1 MDVRVVE
8 NAVADINFD
17 ACVDAADLGLLVAAW
32 GDAPRIDYPPSDCP
46 LGLIPGRPSRK
57 TRSIEPCRLR
67 PRLAA

>member
-1 MDVRVVE
+1 MDGMDVRVVE

-46 LGLIPGRPSRK
+46 LGLIP
-57 TRSIEPCRLR
+57 
-67 PRLAA
+67 